1 MPSDAAP
8 RGAGVLMA
16 IGGAEDKLGDRT
28 ILSHFVRL
36 AGGDR
41 ARIVVLATASSLGD
55 ELTGLYERVFVELG
69 TAEVRPL
76 RPSTRE
82 QAEAPAPAEEVARAT
97 GVFMTGGNQ
106 LRLSMVV
113 AGTLLAAH
121 RRGAVV
127 GGTSAGASAL
137 SSHMVAF
144 GGPGEVP
151 KQRLAH
157 MAAGLGLLPGAVI
170 DQHFTQRNRLGRLL
184 LLVAESPSQLGIG
197 IDEDTAAVVTPDG
210 VLEVLGKGT
219 VTVVDGARAQSDAFE
234 VRARR
239 PVLVSGVVLH
249 ALPPGY
255 RFDLGARVLLPRLQS
270 IPVAG
275 RRGRAGPRP
284 RRRAGGEEE
293 QEASQ

>member
-28 ILSHFVRL
+28 ILSHFVR
-36 AGGDR
+36 
-41 ARIVVLATASSLGD
+41 
-55 ELTGLYERVFVELG
+55 
-69 TAEVRPL
+69 
-76 RPSTRE
+76 
-82 QAEAPAPAEEVARAT
+82 
-97 GVFMTGGNQ
+97 
-106 LRLSMVV
+106 
-113 AGTLLAAH
+113 LAAH